1 MTSVSETVASRRS
14 ASIPLRY
21 ALRELRGGL
30 RGFYVFIGCIAL
42 GVMAIAGVGS
52 VAASLGEGLAHE
64 GRILLGGDIAFSLFQ
79 REAKADELAF
89 LKARGNLS
97 VTASLRGMARA
108 EDGRLALVEIKA
120 VDDKYPMLGE
130 LALEPRMRA
139 DDLFAERGGLF
150 GVAVDQTLLA
160 RLDLKLGD
168 RVHVGAANFEIRSI
182 ENGEPDKLAG
192 GLGFGPRFLVS
203 EAGLRAT
210 QLIQPGS
217 LVRWTYRIKLPD
229 SARSDRNVKELAD
242 ETRRALPHAGWEIRS
257 RDNASP
263 QLERTINRF
272 TQFLT
277 LVGLAAL
284 LVGGV
289 GVANAVKS
297 HIDRRRDV
305 IAAFK
310 ALGATGSDVFS
321 IYLTQVTVLA
331 VIGSVIGLAVG
342 AALPFVIVNVFGKLL
357 PLPVEPALHI
367 NELALAL
374 VYGLLTALAFGLW
387 PLGRVHDVPVAALFR
402 ETVDS
407 TVDLKSLWSKLRVL
421 SRDLPI
427 AFRGSRKGAVETG
440 GELRKMGTHAW
451 RRPRL
456 IYLAW
461 MALVIAL
468 LAGVVIGLAY
478 DKRVATIFVLSS
490 IAVFILLRG
499 IAVALMALARGLP
512 RTQITMLRLAITNI
526 HRPGA
531 LTPSVVMSLG
541 LGLAVLVTITQIDG
555 NLRRQFLAALPD
567 HAPSFYFI
575 DIPATEADRFNA
587 FLKKT
592 APDSTVEEVPMLRGR
607 IVSARGVRAEELKP
621 STDSEW
627 VLQSDRGLSSTGE
640 IPKGS
645 KIVEGE
651 WWGADYDG
659 PPLISIEKKIA
670 EGLKLKIGDE
680 ITVNVLGHDIM
691 AKIANMR
698 TIDWQG
704 LGINFVLIFS
714 PNAFKGA
721 PHTHIA
727 TLTEAHPDSTEDAA
741 IIKAVADAFPTV
753 TSVRVRE
760 ALETVGTVITNLVL
774 AIRGASAVTLISAVL
789 VLGGALAAG
798 HRHRVYD
805 AVILKTLG
813 ATRARLLGA
822 YALEYLMI
830 GFATAIFGVI
840 AGSIAAWLI
849 VTRLMTLSFVW
860 QAGSAAGVVVSAL
873 IVTVGLGLAGTL
885 VALNQKPA
893 AVLRNL

>member
-1 MTSVSETVASRRS
+1 MTIVAEAEPRNRP

-30 RGFYVFIGCIAL
+30 RGFYVFIACIAL
-42 GVMAIAGVGS
+42 GVMTISGVGS
-52 VAASLGEGLAHE
+52 VAASLSDGLARQ
-64 GRILLGGDIAFSLFQ
+64 GRTLLGGDVAFSLFQ
-79 REAKADELAF
+79 REAKPDELAF
-89 LKARGNLS
+89 LRARGDVS

-108 EDGRLALVEIKA
+108 ADGRLALVEIKA
-120 VDDKYPMLGE
+120 VDGAYPMLGQ
-130 LALEPRMRA
+130 LSLEPDMPVA
-139 DDLFAERGGLF
+139 DLLAERDGAF
-150 GVAVDQTLLA
+150 GAAADQTLLT

-168 RVHVGAANFEIRSI
+168 RINVGQATFQIRSLD
-182 ENGEPDKLAG
+182 NGEPDKLAG
-192 GLGFGPRFLVS
+192 GLGFAPRFLVS

-210 QLIQPGS
+210 KLLQPGS
-217 LVRWTYRIKLPD
+217 LVRWTYRVKLPD
-229 SARSDRNVKELAD
+229 DIGNT
-242 ETRRALPHAGWEIRS
+242 TRLVDDTRQALPHAGWEIRS

-263 QLERTINRF
+263 QLERTISRF

-305 IAAFK
+305 IATFK
-310 ALGATGSDVFS
+310 AVGATGRDVFA
-321 IYLTQVTVLA
+321 IYLTQVIVLA
-331 VIGSVIGLAVG
+331 VVGSIIGLVAG
-342 AALPFVIVNVFGKLL
+342 AALPFIIVDVFGKLL
-357 PLPVEPALHI
+357 PLPVEPALHAG
-367 NELALAL
+367 ELALSL

-402 ETVDS
+402 ETVS
-407 TVDLKSLWSKLRVL
+407 S
-421 SRDLPI
+421 
-427 AFRGSRKGAVETG
+427 
-440 GELRKMGTHAW
+440 AW
-451 RRPRL
+451 HRPRWR
-456 IYLAW
+456 YLLL
-461 MALVIAL
+461 MAGVIAL
-468 LAGVVIGLAY
+468 LIGVIVGFAY
-478 DKRVATIFVLSS
+478 DKRVAAIFVVSA
-490 IAVFILLRG
+490 IAVFVLLRF
-499 IAVALMALARGLP
+499 IAAALMALARRLP
-512 RTQITMLRLAITNI
+512 RSQITMLRLAVTNI

-555 NLRRQFLAALPD
+555 NLRRQFMAALPE

-575 DIPATEADRFNA
+575 DIPSTEADQFTA
-587 FLKKT
+587 FLKQT
-592 APDSTVEEVPMLRGR
+592 APGSAVEEVPMLRGR
-607 IVSARGVRAEELKP
+607 IVSARGVRAEDLNP
-621 STDSEW
+621 TTDSEW
-627 VLQSDRGLSSTGE
+627 VLQSDRGLTSTGE

-645 KIVEGE
+645 KIIEGK
-651 WWGADYDG
+651 WWSADYSG
-659 PPLISIEKKIA
+659 PPLVSIEKKIA
-670 EGLKLKIGDE
+670 DGLKLKLGDE
-680 ITVNVLGHDIM
+680 IVVNVLGRDIS
-691 AKIANMR
+691 AKIGNMR
-698 TIDWQG
+698 VIDWQG
-704 LGINFVLIFS
+704 LGINFVLVFS
-714 PNAFKGA
+714 PNAFRGA

-727 TLTEAHPDSTEDAA
+727 TLTETHPDATGDAA
-741 IIKAVADAFPTV
+741 IVKSVAAAFPMI

-760 ALETVGTVITNLVL
+760 ALETIGAVVTNLVL

-813 ATRARLLGA
+813 ATKGRLLGA
-822 YALEYLMI
+822 YALEYLLI
-830 GFATAIFGVI
+830 GLATAIFGVI

-860 QAGSAAGVVVSAL
+860 QVGSATGVVASAL

-885 VALNQKPA
+885 LALNQKPA